1 MLTATIDIR
10 WTGAR
15 YTVVVILVYP
25 KCIQDELEP
34 REKELL

>member
-1 MLTATIDIR
+1 MLTATLDIR

-15 YTVVVILVYP
+15 YTVDVILVYP
-25 KCIQDELEP
+25 KCIQNELEP